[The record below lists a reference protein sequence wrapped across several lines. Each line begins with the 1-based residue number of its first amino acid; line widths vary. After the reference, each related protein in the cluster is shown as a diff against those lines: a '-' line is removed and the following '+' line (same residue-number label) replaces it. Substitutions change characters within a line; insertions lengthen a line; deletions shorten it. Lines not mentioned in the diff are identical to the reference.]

1 MRQKLLPFMEEG
13 LDGGNERNSFEPSEA
28 SQAARGLTE
37 VTTTASTSLMDEV
50 VHKETLTRAWK
61 QVRANQGAPG
71 VDGVTIAQFPAWYR
85 EHGSAVMQ
93 ALREGRYQ
101 PSPVRRVD
109 IPKPGGGGTR
119 MLGVPTVLDRL
130 IQQAIVLVLTPIL
143 DPTFSPS
150 GYGFRPGRSAHD
162 AVRQARKFVAEGHR
176 WVVDLDLSKFF
187 DRVNHDI
194 LMERLARRIG
204 DKALLRLLRRYLAAG
219 MMQDGVG
226 VERAEGT
233 PQGGP
238 LSPLLANLLLD
249 EWDQELA
256 RRGHCFCRYADD
268 CNIYVRSRKAGQRVM
283 AWCRRLLEGRLRL
296 KVNEEKSAVDRPGNR
311 KFLGMSVTNGRVPKL
326 RLASQSVDRMQSRVR
341 EITARRRG
349 ISIRRMV
356 EELNRFL
363 RGWIGYFRLAET
375 PSRFEE
381 LDGWIRRR
389 LRCFLLSQW
398 KAGRGRRR
406 ALRRPGVREAGNISW
421 SRKGPW
427 RLSKTEQTHQ
437 GLNLAYF
444 RSLGLL
450 SLADQW
456 RALRQA
462 N

>member
-1 MRQKLLPFMEEG
+1 MRQKLLPFMKEAI
-13 LDGGNERNSFEPSEA
+13 DGENGRNPNVPSVA
-28 SQAARGLTE
+28 SQAAR
-37 VTTTASTSLMDEV
+37 ASTEATKTTDSSLIEEV
-50 VHKETLTRAWK
+50 LHKETLTRAWK
-61 QVRANQGAPG
+61 QVRANRGAPG
-71 VDGVTIAQFPAWYR
+71 VDGVTIEAFPAWYR
-85 EHGSAVMQ
+85 EHGPAVMQ
-93 ALREGRYQ
+93 ALREGRYL

-109 IPKPGGGGTR
+109 IPKPGGGTR

-150 GYGFRPGRSAHD
+150 SYGFRPGRSAHD
-162 AVRQARKFVAEGHR
+162 AVRQARKFVTEGHR

-194 LMERLARRIG
+194 LMERLARRIA
-204 DKALLRLLRRYLAAG
+204 DKHLLRLIRRYLAAG
-219 MMQDGVG
+219 MMQDGVV

-249 EWDQELA
+249 EWDRELD
-256 RRGHCFCRYADD
+256 RRGHRFCRYADD

-283 AWCRRLLEGRLRL
+283 AWCRKFLEGRLRL
-296 KVNEEKSAVDRPGNR
+296 RVNEEKSAVDRPWNR
-311 KFLGMSVTNGRVPKL
+311 KFLGLSVTNGRVPKI
-326 RLASQSVDRMQSRVR
+326 RLADPSVERMQSRVR
-341 EITARRRG
+341 ALTARRRG
-349 ISIRRMV
+349 VSIQRMV

-363 RGWIGYFRLAET
+363 RGWFGYFRLAET
-375 PSRFEE
+375 PSRFER
-381 LDGWIRRR
+381 LDSWIRRR

-398 KAGRGRRR
+398 KPGRGRRR
-406 ALRRPGVREAGNISW
+406 ALHRLGVSEAGNISW

-427 RLSKTEQTHQ
+427 RLAKTYQTHQ
-437 GLNLAYF
+437 GLTASYF

-450 SLADQW
+450 SLTDQW
-456 RALRQA
+456 RALSQA

>member
-1 MRQKLLPFMEEG
+1 VRQKLLPFMKE
-13 LDGGNERNSFEPSEA
+13 DSGGESGRNPRGPSEP
-28 SQAARGLTE
+28 SQAARASKE
-37 VTTTASTSLMDEV
+37 VTETAGPSLMDEV
-50 VHKETLTRAWK
+50 LRKETLTRAWK
-61 QVRANQGAPG
+61 QVRANRGAPG
-71 VDGVTIAQFPAWYR
+71 VDGVTIERFPAWYA

-109 IPKPGGGGTR
+109 IPKPGGGTR
-119 MLGVPTVLDRL
+119 MLGVPTVMDRL
-130 IQQAIVLVLTPIL
+130 IQQAIVLVLTPLL

-150 GYGFRPGRSAHD
+150 SYGFRPNRSAHD
-162 AVRQARKFVAEGHR
+162 AVRQARKYVAEGHR

-194 LMERLARRIG
+194 LMERLARRVA
-204 DKALLRLLRRYLAAG
+204 DKTLRRIIRRYLEAG
-219 MMQDGVG
+219 MMQDGV
-226 VERAEGT
+226 VLERAEGT

-249 EWDQELA
+249 EWDRELD
-256 RRGHCFCRYADD
+256 RRGHRFCRYADD
-268 CNIYVRSRKAGQRVM
+268 CNIYVRSRKAGERVM
-283 AWCRRLLEGRLRL
+283 AWCRKLLEGRLRL
-296 KVNEEKSAVDRPGNR
+296 KVNDEKSAVDRPWNR
-311 KFLGMSVTNGRVPKL
+311 KFLGMSVTWNRVPKL
-326 RLASQSVDRMQSRVR
+326 RMAKQSVDRMKSRVR

-349 ISIRRMV
+349 ISITRMV

-363 RGWIGYFRLAET
+363 RGWFGYFRLAET

-389 LRCFLLSQW
+389 LRCYLLSQW
-398 KAGRGRRR
+398 KSGRGRRR
-406 ALRRPGVREAGNISW
+406 ALRRLGVRDAGNISW

-437 GLNLAYF
+437 GLNVAYF
-444 RSLGLL
+444 RSLGLFNL
-450 SLADQW
+450 TDQW
-456 RALRQA
+456 REMSQA

>member
-1 MRQKLLPFMEEG
+1 
-13 LDGGNERNSFEPSEA
+13 
-28 SQAARGLTE
+28 
-37 VTTTASTSLMDEV
+37 
-50 VHKETLTRAWK
+50 
-61 QVRANQGAPG
+61 
-71 VDGVTIAQFPAWYR
+71 
-85 EHGSAVMQ
+85 
-93 ALREGRYQ
+93 
-101 PSPVRRVD
+101 
-109 IPKPGGGGTR
+109 

-150 GYGFRPGRSAHD
+150 SYGFRPGRSAHH
-162 AVRQARKFVAEGHR
+162 AVRQARKYVAEGHR

-194 LMERLARRIG
+194 LMERLARRIS
-204 DKALLRLLRRYLAAG
+204 DKTLLRLVRRYLAAG
-219 MMQDGVG
+219 MMQDGVV

-249 EWDQELA
+249 EWDRELD
-256 RRGHCFCRYADD
+256 RRGHRFCRYADD

-283 AWCRRLLEGRLRL
+283 AWCRKLLEGRLRL
-296 KVNEEKSAVDRPGNR
+296 KVNEEKSAVDRPWNR

-326 RLASQSVDRMQSRVR
+326 RMASQSIDRMKSRVR
-341 EITARRRG
+341 ALTARRRG
-349 ISIRRMV
+349 ISVRRMV

-375 PSRFEE
+375 PSRFED

-406 ALRRPGVREAGNISW
+406 ALSRLGVREAGNISW

-427 RLSKTEQTHQ
+427 RLSKTHQTHQ
-437 GLNLAYF
+437 GLTAAYF

-450 SLADQW
+450 SLTDQW
-456 RALRQA
+456 RRLSQA
-462 N
+462 S